1 MHRIKTLLLIGIM
14 TIASV
19 GCSSKAAEPDTTLDE
34 TTEGTVQSADEKYL
48 GENIEDHIVFPASVE
63 GLVGD
68 TMPFY
73 DEGKYNVFYLADLRD
88 GKQGYH
94 PWGLI
99 QTTDFASYDDK
110 GVVLNYGDAVEDQD
124 IALGTGSVIKGND
137 GKYHAFYTGH
147 NDMFEPKE
155 AVMHAVSSDLIN
167 WEKIPEDTLYA
178 NENYAQNDFR
188 DPYVFYV
195 ESEKCYSM
203 LVATRQNNI
212 GVIARYTSEDLKS
225 WEDAGVFFE
234 NDMGTDSNLECPT
247 LLSYK
252 GKWYLSFSDQW
263 PHRLVHYRIADNF
276 EGPFEIPSQDIFDCN
291 GFYAGRMETDGENLY
306 VVGWNGTKKQHTD
319 SEDYDWGGNMVT
331 HKLVQ
336 HEDGS
341 LTPVL
346 NPELEKLLSNELSLT
361 PVKMTDSASFSEG
374 VISFAGEKY
383 EMAGFKELLG
393 SYLIK
398 TTIRGFDK
406 DGMFGFCFD
415 TNEESVGNLNIVFN
429 GANNRIEFYNGSNIM
444 ERTAQSY
451 VDFNLAD
458 KNELNVS
465 LLVADGVV
473 CMYVNDEIAF
483 TTRMYMS
490 QGSDFGVFSVESK
503 ASFEDLKAFK

>member
-19 GCSSKAAEPDTTLDE
+19 GCSYKAAEPDTTLDE
-34 TTEGTVQSADEKYL
+34 TTEENVQSADEKYL
-48 GENIEDHIVFPASVE
+48 GENIEDHIVFPSSVE

-73 DEGKYNVFYLADLRD
+73 DEGKYNVFYLADQRD

-188 DPYVFYV
+188 DPFVFYV

-234 NDMGTDSNLECPT
+234 NDISINECET
-247 LLSYK
+247 RQNFADVKYDFGEQ
-252 GKWYLSFSDQW
+252 GK
-263 PHRLVHYRIADNF
+263 
-276 EGPFEIPSQDIFDCN
+276 
-291 GFYAGRMETDGENLY
+291 
-306 VVGWNGTKKQHTD
+306 
-319 SEDYDWGGNMVT
+319 
-331 HKLVQ
+331 
-336 HEDGS
+336 
-341 LTPVL
+341 
-346 NPELEKLLSNELSLT
+346 
-361 PVKMTDSASFSEG
+361 
-374 VISFAGEKY
+374 
-383 EMAGFKELLG
+383 MAG
-393 SYLIK
+393 S
-398 TTIRGFDK
+398 
-406 DGMFGFCFD
+406 
-415 TNEESVGNLNIVFN
+415 
-429 GANNRIEFYNGSNIM
+429 
-444 ERTAQSY
+444 
-451 VDFNLAD
+451 
-458 KNELNVS
+458 
-465 LLVADGVV
+465 
-473 CMYVNDEIAF
+473 
-483 TTRMYMS
+483 TR
-490 QGSDFGVFSVESK
+490 K
-503 ASFEDLKAFK
+503 A

>member
-1 MHRIKTLLLIGIM
+1 M
-14 TIASV
+14 V
-19 GCSSKAAEPDTTLDE
+19 YP
-34 TTEGTVQSADEKYL
+34 YL
-48 GENIEDHIVFPASVE
+48 RGVE
-63 GLVGD
+63 
-68 TMPFY
+68 FY
-73 DEGKYNVFYLADLRD
+73 
-88 GKQGYH
+88 
-94 PWGLI
+94 
-99 QTTDFASYDDK
+99 S
-110 GVVLNYGDAVEDQD
+110 
-124 IALGTGSVIKGND
+124 
-137 GKYHAFYTGH
+137 
-147 NDMFEPKE
+147 
-155 AVMHAVSSDLIN
+155 
-167 WEKIPEDTLYA
+167 
-178 NENYAQNDFR
+178 
-188 DPYVFYV
+188 
-195 ESEKCYSM
+195 
-203 LVATRQNNI
+203 
-212 GVIARYTSEDLKS
+212 
-225 WEDAGVFFE
+225 
-234 NDMGTDSNLECPT
+234 
-247 LLSYK
+247 K

-306 VVGWNGTKKQHTD
+306 VVGWNGTKKNHTD

-361 PVKMTDSASFSEG
+361 PVKMTDSASLSEG

-490 QGSDFGVFSVESK
+490 QGSDFGVE
-503 ASFEDLKAFK
+503 